1 MDRWLEEQVWQRALG
16 ACEYCH
22 MLQDFDEISFEIDH
36 ILPEQHGGRSVLE
49 NLALACFACNRFKG
63 PNLAGIDP
71 MTGRIVRLFHP
82 RRDKWKK
89 HFHWRGPIL
98 IGRSAFARATIAVL
112 NINAIHRI
120 ALRRRLIKEGVFPF
134 RLEE

>member
-36 ILPEQHGGRSVLE
+36 ILPEQHGGRSVLK

-63 PNLAGIDP
+63 TKSGWD
-71 MTGRIVRLFHP
+71 
-82 RRDKWKK
+82 
-89 HFHWRGPIL
+89 
-98 IGRSAFARATIAVL
+98 RSNDGENCPPLSSAS
-112 NINAIHRI
+112 
-120 ALRRRLIKEGVFPF
+120 
-134 RLEE
+134 